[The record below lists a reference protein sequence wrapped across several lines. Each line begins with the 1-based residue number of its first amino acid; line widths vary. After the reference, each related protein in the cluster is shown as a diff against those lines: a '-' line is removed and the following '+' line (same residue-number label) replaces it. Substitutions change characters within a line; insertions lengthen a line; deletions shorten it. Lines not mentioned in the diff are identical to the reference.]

1 MSDTAAA
8 FCDVRS
14 FDGRAFPLADTRGL
28 VRAVRVLGDTVI
40 IGLGTV
46 AAIGLLV
53 GTVTVAAAWLLNIAI
68 SSNPQLHA
76 QAPRGPETLA
86 LVRHATRLAAA
97 TDLSI
102 PSVASND
109 VAELPRPTFE
119 SQWAGAMASA
129 PASVAVPERPIV
141 QAHIAPPPKAVIEK
155 ANSEKANSVPLPR
168 PYPAVREI
176 AQAPV
181 EEVGPPAPQ
190 QVAAVAPPQ
199 PAPTVE
205 KRIAPLPVHNK
216 SMALPDP
223 DSRTAVYDISART
236 VYMPSGRK
244 LEAHSGLG
252 EKMDNPR
259 FVHVRMRGATPPNVY
274 QLTMREKLF
283 HGVRAIRLNPV
294 DDNKMFGRDGMLAHT
309 YMLGPNGQSNGCV
322 SFKDYNAFLNA
333 YLNGEVDRL
342 VVVSH
347 MGDAP
352 AALTA
357 KVGRGPVSRYASTD
371 AIAPSSIAA
380 Q

>member
-14 FDGRAFPLADTRGL
+14 FDDRAYPPVDTRRL
-28 VRAVRVLGDTVI
+28 IRIVRVLGDTVI
-40 IGLGTV
+40 IGVGAV

-53 GTVTVAAAWLLNIAI
+53 GTVTVAAAWLLSISI
-68 SSNPQLHA
+68 SSNPQLRA
-76 QAPRGPETLA
+76 LAPRGPETLA

-102 PSVASND
+102 PTVASND

-119 SQWAGAMASA
+119 AQWAGMMA
-129 PASVAVPERPIV
+129 PAHPIA
-141 QAHIAPPPKAVIEK
+141 QANIAPLPKTIIEQ
-155 ANSEKANSVPLPR
+155 ANSVPLPR

-190 QVAAVAPPQ
+190 KIAAIAPPPQ

-205 KRIAPLPVHNK
+205 KRVAPQPAHNK

-236 VYMPSGRK
+236 VYLPSGRK

-259 FVHVRMRGATPPNVY
+259 FVHVRMRGSTPPNVY

-283 HGVRAIRLNPV
+283 HGVRAIRLNPLN
-294 DDNKMFGRDGMLAHT
+294 DNKMFGRDGMLAHT

-322 SFKDYNAFLNA
+322 SFKDYDAFLSA
-333 YLNGEVDRL
+333 YLKGEVNRL

-347 MGDAP
+347 MDDAP

-357 KVGRGPVSRYASTD
+357 KVRRGPVSRYASTD
-371 AIAPSSIAA
+371 AVALPSFTA

>member
-14 FDGRAFPLADTRGL
+14 FDGRVFALVDTRRLG
-28 VRAVRVLGDTVI
+28 RTVRVLGDTVI

-46 AAIGLLV
+46 AALGLLV
-53 GTVTVAAAWLLNIAI
+53 GTVTVAAAWLLSIAI
-68 SSNPQLHA
+68 SSNPQLRA

-102 PSVASND
+102 PTVSSHD

-119 SQWAGAMASA
+119 AQWANVMASV
-129 PASVAVPERPIV
+129 PASIAAPERPVV
-141 QAHIAPPPKAVIEK
+141 QANIAPPPKAVIEQ
-155 ANSEKANSVPLPR
+155 ANSVPLPR

-190 QVAAVAPPQ
+190 QVAAVAPPPQ

-205 KRIAPLPVHNK
+205 KRVAPQPVHNK
-216 SMALPDP
+216 SMALPEP
-223 DSRTAVYDISART
+223 DSRTAIYDISART

-252 EKMDNPR
+252 EKIDDPR

-294 DDNKMFGRDGMLAHT
+294 DNNKMFGRDGMLAHT

-322 SFKDYNAFLNA
+322 SFKDYDAFLNA

-352 AALTA
+352 AVLTA
-357 KVGRGPVSRYASTD
+357 KVRRGPVSRYASTD